1 MFLLKRIAVFLC
13 LFMFCGAAY
22 ALGISAFEK
31 ESDGEA
37 SITFCNKIK
46 IINIAYGASSYGWQI
61 ITPLDY
67 GGYKNI
73 FIESED
79 LATKIKSC
87 FQGECSLV
95 KKQCKPRREIIFS
108 KKVNDNTALVKVKF
122 DNALMAVFFLSK
134 YIKDGKVSYRLKN
147 ATDFKFTDEKYRKDT
162 RSFIIKYTKALL

>member
-1 MFLLKRIAVFLC
+1 MFLLKRIAA
-13 LFMFCGAAY
+13 LFSFVLLCGAAC

-31 ESDGEA
+31 EDDGEA
-37 SITFCNKIK
+37 SITFCGKIK
-46 IINIAYGASSYGWQI
+46 IVNIAYGASSYGWQI

-79 LATKIKSC
+79 LAGKIKNC
-87 FQGECSLV
+87 FKGECSLV

-122 DNALMAVFFLSK
+122 DNALTATFFLSK
-134 YIKDGKVSYRLKN
+134 YVKDGKVSYRLKN
-147 ATDFKFTDEKYRKDT
+147 ATDFKFTDENFRKDT